1 MQIKNFII
9 VFIHYKNGKSLSE
22 DDIQA
27 IFRYYSG
34 GKIIPHMMR
43 HLYAT
48 VLCQESGH
56 DAAFVQEQLRHSG
69 ANTTLGTYSTG
80 DSRGYEVLKN
90 M

>member
-1 MQIKNFII
+1 
-9 VFIHYKNGKSLSE
+9 
-22 DDIQA
+22 
-27 IFRYYSG
+27 
-34 GKIIPHMMR
+34 MR

-48 VLCQESGH
+48 VLCQESGY

-90 M
+90 MQFSTKVYGIDLEKHKNKTVIPV